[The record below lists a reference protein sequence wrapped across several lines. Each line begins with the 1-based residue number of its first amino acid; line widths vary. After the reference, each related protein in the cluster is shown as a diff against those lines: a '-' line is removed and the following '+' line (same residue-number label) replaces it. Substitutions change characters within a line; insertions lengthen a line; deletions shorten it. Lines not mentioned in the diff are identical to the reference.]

1 MWRATAL
8 LISIGSIAFAGDP
21 PSDPDPGS
29 FDIEPPLLIPDG
41 NRESAADPQSSTESP
56 REVDLA
62 KLEKQFERAKRNLAG
77 LDRLLK
83 IGALSKLEV
92 EQRRLRVIHLEF
104 ELANARL
111 VAAKELM
118 LQKDQQLSA
127 GQLAKTDV
135 TPTEN
140 NLALAIA
147 AAHNASSK
155 REQAD
160 IDAAEANV
168 QRQQKLLALGSAR
181 RSDVTRAQQKLADLR
196 AQRN

>member
-1 MWRATAL
+1 MWRVVAL
-8 LISIGSIAFAGDP
+8 LIAIGSIAFADEKSP
-21 PSDPDPGS
+21 DPDPGS
-29 FDIEPPLLIPDG
+29 FDVEPPSLIP
-41 NRESAADPQSSTESP
+41 NRDKEPLSEAKSSANSS

-62 KLEKQFERAKRNLAG
+62 KLEREFGRAKRNIAG

-92 EQRRLRVIHLEF
+92 EQRRLRVVHLEF

-111 VAAKELM
+111 VAAKEQM
-118 LQKDQQLSA
+118 LQKDQQLNA
-127 GQLAKTDV
+127 GEIPKTDV

-140 NLALAIA
+140 NLAFAIA
-147 AAHNASSK
+147 AAHNASAK

-168 QRQQKLLALGSAR
+168 HRQEKLRALGSAR
-181 RSDVTRAQQKLADLR
+181 KSDVARAQQKLADLR
-196 AQRN
+196 AQSN